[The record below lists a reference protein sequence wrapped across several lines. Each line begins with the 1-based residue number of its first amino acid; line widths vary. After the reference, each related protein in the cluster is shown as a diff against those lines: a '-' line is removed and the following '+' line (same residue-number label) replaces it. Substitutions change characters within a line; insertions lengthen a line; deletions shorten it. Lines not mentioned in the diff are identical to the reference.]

1 MGFVKCI
8 YIPRIAANIEV
19 VLHNLMLTSWLAY
32 PQQAYQRHMLNDLTF
47 WFYVLDLMYL
57 KHLKAY
63 EHNSYNLICFKFLFC
78 VTDCIIDASNQNP

>member
-19 VLHNLMLTSWLAY
+19 VLHNLMLTSWLTY
-32 PQQAYQRHMLNDLTF
+32 PQQAYQRHMLNGLTF

-57 KHLKAY
+57 KHLKAMNIIHTILSVSSFY
-63 EHNSYNLICFKFLFC
+63 FVLLI
-78 VTDCIIDASNQNP
+78 A

>member
-32 PQQAYQRHMLNDLTF
+32 PQQAYQRHMLNGLTF

-57 KHLKAY
+57 KHLKAMNIIHTILSVSSFY
-63 EHNSYNLICFKFLFC
+63 FVLLI
-78 VTDCIIDASNQNP
+78 A